1 MQFVSEKAQ
10 SGRLRRLG
18 VSIQTDFWENHQ
30 IRTRTS
36 DHTEDEDVN
45 NGIIIQK
52 RYYKDGRLDRT
63 EKDFSPLMM
72 YTYLGGDV
80 LEGSLTCPNCGYR
93 GEKELFTNGCPYC
106 GTVYNV
112 EYAGRE
118 EGCQF
123 FADRNV
129 KNPWLYAK
137 AFLICLAVCLPFSF
151 FIVRST
157 GRTFF
162 FFDKLKAL
170 LFGFLPALLLSY
182 IYYVGNAFV
191 ITRRAEEKYEKQ
203 TELIRWFQ
211 KKMKEL
217 GIPVSTFY
225 NNLLSELAHLFYTDT
240 EDGAK
245 TVMPEDA
252 DRQAVIDMD
261 VLEYRDFSIRDGK
274 QGQPDIS
281 VSVNLRKVF
290 LKRDR
295 IHSKEETFSVT
306 MRENRIVQDELHPG
320 VNVIC
325 CRNCGASIDVTRE
338 KCDFCGTRINYLQR
352 LYITDFKRI

>member
-1 MQFVSEKAQ
+1 MF
-10 SGRLRRLG
+10 
-18 VSIQTDFWENHQ
+18 
-30 IRTRTS
+30 
-36 DHTEDEDVN
+36 
-45 NGIIIQK
+45 
-52 RYYKDGRLDRT
+52 
-63 EKDFSPLMM
+63 
-72 YTYLGGDV
+72 
-80 LEGSLTCPNCGYR
+80 
-93 GEKELFTNGCPYC
+93 
-106 GTVYNV
+106 
-112 EYAGRE
+112 
-118 EGCQF
+118 
-123 FADRNV
+123 
-129 KNPWLYAK
+129 
-137 AFLICLAVCLPFSF
+137 
-151 FIVRST
+151 
-157 GRTFF
+157 
-162 FFDKLKAL
+162 
-170 LFGFLPALLLSY
+170 
-182 IYYVGNAFV
+182 
-191 ITRRAEEKYEKQ
+191 
-203 TELIRWFQ
+203 
-211 KKMKEL
+211 
-217 GIPVSTFY
+217 
-225 NNLLSELAHLFYTDT
+225 LAHLFYTDT

-295 IHSKEETFSVT
+295 IHSKEETFRVT